1 MAVEH
6 VNITDPNL
14 HEVKG
19 ASSASAGQV
28 LVGVGD
34 GTAEFRDSVF
44 TTHGEMY
51 ISSYGT
57 ALALTA
63 AGDATLNTDSE
74 YVKITGTGMWNE
86 GHVDGVTFS
95 TDETVVPYA
104 GDYEL
109 AFWTSITVASAGALV
124 GIKYAIN
131 DSTPYS
137 VRKVITSSKSAGDTS
152 NISSVGFITNLSAN
166 DTVSLYIASDTTGN
180 VTLKEAGLII
190 KLLDT
195 V

>member
-1 MAVEH
+1 MPVEH
-6 VNITDPNL
+6 KNITDPDI

-19 ASSASAGQV
+19 AGTASAGQV

-34 GTAEFRDSVF
+34 GTAEFRDSFF

-51 ISSYGT
+51 ISSYST
-57 ALALTA
+57 AITLTA
-63 AGDATLNTDSE
+63 ASDATLNTDSD
-74 YVKITGTGMWNE
+74 YVKVTGTGMWNE

-95 TDETVVPYA
+95 TDELVVPQS

-109 AFWTSITVASAGALV
+109 AFWTSVEVAEAGAFV
-124 GIKYAIN
+124 GIKYAVN

-137 VRKVITSSKSAGDTS
+137 VRKVITSSKDLGETS

-166 DTVSLYIASDTTGN
+166 DTVSLYVASDTAGD
-180 VTLKEAGLII
+180 VTFKEAGLII
-190 KLLDT
+190 KLLGT